1 MRSNCCVNLNF
12 IQAGMALHSTL
23 YIRQMRKRAFSKD
36 YTFTVQTRTTKW
48 LYNKLPWTCGLF
60 PLLAEQ
66 AELLQITMVSCQ
78 VDHAT
83 FGCNCSSAYFGILID
98 VWRLHQ
104 DYSKFIISIRCYFL
118 GLFCT
123 LSNEAWCFRQNF
135 KLLITAENLSRYRL
149 NL

>member
-83 FGCNCSSAYFGILID
+83 FGCN
-98 VWRLHQ
+98 
-104 DYSKFIISIRCYFL
+104 
-118 GLFCT
+118 
-123 LSNEAWCFRQNF
+123 
-135 KLLITAENLSRYRL
+135 
-149 NL
+149 